1 MKILLDTNI
10 MMDVIEKREPSY
22 KDAVALLKYVADTD
36 VICYFS
42 ASSAKDI
49 FYLVKRHTGSL
60 EEAKK
65 AIVQISKFV
74 IFCDTTRHD
83 IQNALLS
90 SVSDF
95 EDAVLVSSAERED
108 MDFVITRNKKD
119 FVNSVVK
126 AITPIEFLESL
137 RNYPVA

>member
-1 MKILLDTNI
+1 MKILL
-10 MMDVIEKREPSY
+10 
-22 KDAVALLKYVADTD
+22 DTD

-65 AIVQISKFV
+65 AIIQISKFV
-74 IFCDTTRHD
+74 IFCDTTKHD

-90 SVSDF
+90 SVLDF
-95 EDAVLVSSAERED
+95 EDAVIVSSAERED
-108 MDFVITRNKKD
+108 IDFIITRNQKD
-119 FVNSVVK
+119 FVNSAVK
-126 AITPIEFLESL
+126 AITPKEFLESV
-137 RNYPVA
+137 NS